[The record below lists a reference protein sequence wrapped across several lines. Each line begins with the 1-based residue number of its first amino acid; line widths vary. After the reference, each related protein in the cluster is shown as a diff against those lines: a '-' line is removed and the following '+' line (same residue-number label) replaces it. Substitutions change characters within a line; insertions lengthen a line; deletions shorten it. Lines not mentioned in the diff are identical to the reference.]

1 MFQKIDS
8 LLKNKI
14 TFNLF
19 YIGIIKFINIFSK
32 YILLSYLVRTFGEE
46 NYGIVTWVDSF
57 IQYFLI
63 LINFGFD
70 MYAAKYIVENKQDKS
85 KLNKIISTIITIKAG
100 LFFLSFLIL
109 SLFSFVDG
117 ISNYIDFM
125 YFMLLMGI
133 GEVLFPF
140 WYFQGIE
147 KMKPIAIVTFV
158 SKGLLVILTILF
170 IKRPEQILLYI
181 SLLVLTNIVWGVLG
195 FFFMKKESDFKFI
208 AVSYKTIIQY
218 LKEGYLFFLGRFST
232 LFLNFGTIFL
242 IGYFCSKNLVAGFDI
257 ASKIIFAFVF
267 PFEVIQQA
275 VFPVVVRSKNKLFV
289 QRLVLFTVCCGL
301 LFSSFIYFFSE
312 QFMVFF
318 GGIQM
323 SKYAFL
329 LESLV
334 ILIPVISC
342 SIIIGC
348 CSLVAFGAIKQYNYA
363 LVISCLCYVFGV
375 LVLYISNEIKFMNL
389 LILRIFIDIIMVLL
403 ILYFSLKNKTLL

>member
-1 MFQKIDS
+1 MFQKIGS
-8 LLKNKI
+8 LLKNKL
-14 TFNLF
+14 TVNLF

-85 KLNKIISTIITIKAG
+85 KLNQIISTIITIKVG
-100 LFFLSFLIL
+100 LFFISLLLL
-109 SLFSFVDG
+109 SLFSFTEG
-117 ISNYIDFM
+117 ISKYIDFM
-125 YFMLLMGI
+125 YLMLLMGI

-147 KMKPIAIVTFV
+147 KMKPIAIVTLV
-158 SKGLLVILTILF
+158 SKGLLVILTIVF
-170 IKRPEQILLYI
+170 VKKPEQILLYI
-181 SLLVLTNIVWGVLG
+181 SLLVLTNIVWGGLG

-208 AVSYKTIIQY
+208 AVSFNTIITY
-218 LKEGYLFFLGRFST
+218 LKEGYLFFLGKFST

-275 VFPVVVRSKNKLFV
+275 VFPVIVRSKNKLFV
-289 QRLVLFTVCCGL
+289 QRLILFTLCSGIVCSSIIY
-301 LFSSFIYFFSE
+301 LFSKPI
-312 QFMVFF
+312 MVFF
-318 GGIQM
+318 GGVQM

-342 SIIIGC
+342 TIIIGC
-348 CSLVAFGAIKQYNYA
+348 CSLVAFGAIKQYNYS

-375 LVLYISNEIKFMNL
+375 FVLYVSNEIKFMNL
-389 LILRIFIDIIMVLL
+389 LVLRISIDIIMVLL
-403 ILYFSLKNKTLL
+403 IFYFSLKKKTLL